1 MTEYITKEQ
10 AENILAKLNGM
21 RDAQRDPN
29 GAVVYTPEGVRKA
42 INLAFEQRLEARS
55 WGVFEKIDGEW
66 SLQFPLFGSQHMA
79 KESLKDYADDVL
91 MEVRPLYAL
100 KGDSK

>member
-29 GAVVYTPEGVRKA
+29 GDVVYTPEGVRKA
-42 INLAFEQRLEARS
+42 INLAFEQGLEVVGYKNRFSGAIVTNIPS
-55 WGVFEKIDGEW
+55 WAV
-66 SLQFPLFGSQHMA
+66 
-79 KESLKDYADDVL
+79 ES
-91 MEVRPLYAL
+91 ESTPLYAL